1 MSILLREAQ
10 ATDMSLVR
18 KLVVETSWAYLPEAQ
33 RKLLGREKWSM
44 NVSEYFE
51 NVLKEE
57 NSRVF
62 IAENKLHKYVGHL
75 IVGQNKGAITG
86 LYSCYIYDIFVEEKF
101 RGKGIGKLLLE
112 KAEDYCRNK
121 GFSRIALSVTAN
133 NDSAIELYE
142 RTGYRPERI
151 AMAKEIVSQ

>member
-1 MSILLREAQ
+1 MSLLLREAQ
-10 ATDMSLVR
+10 ATDMPLVK
-18 KLVVETSWAYLPEAQ
+18 KLAVETSWAYLPEAQ
-33 RKLLGREKWSM
+33 RKLLSREKWSM

-51 NVLKEE
+51 SILKEE
-57 NSRVF
+57 DTEVF
-62 IAENKLHKYVGHL
+62 IVEDKLHKYVGHL
-75 IVGQNKGAITG
+75 IVGQNKGTITG

-112 KAEDYCRNK
+112 KAEDYCRSK

-133 NDSAIELYE
+133 NDSAIKLYR

-151 AMAKEIVSQ
+151 AMAKEIV